1 LRERRARN
9 RGGRCRTM
17 KTLKSLVGI
26 GVVVAVFY
34 VAFKLMP
41 VYFNEY
47 QFEDSLEQ
55 IARYSAY
62 QQNKTEDDIRN
73 EVMKKAREFDIPI
86 QSEQININRQGTN
99 LVISTEYNMHIDLPM
114 HPLDLK
120 FKPTSKKT

>member
-1 LRERRARN
+1 
-9 RGGRCRTM
+9 M
-17 KTLKSLVGI
+17 KSLKSLLGI
-26 GVVVAVFY
+26 AVVVAAFY

-86 QSEQININRQGTN
+86 QSEQISIFRQGTN
-99 LVISTEYNMHIDLPM
+99 LTISTDYNIHVDLPM
-114 HPLDLK
+114 YPLDLK
-120 FKPTSKKT
+120 FHPSSKKT